1 MTGNEMNATM
11 KGIETL
17 RIARQAFLIQQR
29 MIEYLAKK
37 AWKHGFGESLPD
49 AKYCR
54 KLNDEA
60 CDFVCWK
67 CWIDAAFDK
76 VVNNVDGK

>member
-1 MTGNEMNATM
+1 M
-11 KGIETL
+11 KAKILDVRKRKIIDPVSELAKKDT
-17 RIARQAFLIQQR
+17 

-54 KLNDEA
+54 KLNDKA
-60 CDFVCWK
+60 CDYECWK
-67 CWIDAAFDK
+67 CWIDEAYDK
-76 VVNNVDGK
+76 VVNHADSK